1 MFAYNFDI
9 RLFMGF
15 FRSRICL
22 VVLISRGIGMK
33 FRSIAIAA
41 CALSLSLAQP
51 ALSQQE
57 IEVAKTRLE
66 KAEVRLDIARK
77 QVDAAKARLK
87 AAEAEHK
94 AARANHEA
102 KTLEAD
108 AKTLSDASG
117 LPVITDTMIE
127 QNKQESQ
134 AAAAAASVLAP
145 QSAPKKKSFASVFK
159 AAPKQTPAVESV
171 QAPVPSTPAAVAPAA
186 NVDLSGTRLQQ
197 VDFNAPAATPQ
208 AQPSAENPDT
218 SSTVPGKRISLGSN
232 WSATAVEPQIV
243 P

>member
-1 MFAYNFDI
+1 
-9 RLFMGF
+9 
-15 FRSRICL
+15 
-22 VVLISRGIGMK
+22 MK

-51 ALSQQE
+51 AMSQQE
-57 IEVAKTRLE
+57 IDAAKTRLE

-77 QVDAAKARLK
+77 QVEAAKARLK
-87 AAEAEHK
+87 AAEAEAR
-94 AARANHEA
+94 AAKANHEA

-108 AKTLSDASG
+108 AKSLSDASG

-134 AAAAAASVLAP
+134 AAAAAASVVGAP
-145 QSAPKKKSFASVFK
+145 AVPKKKSFASVFK
-159 AAPKQTPAVESV
+159 GAPKQTPAEPPAAA
-171 QAPVPSTPAAVAPAA
+171 QAPVPSAPATPA

-197 VDFNAPAATPQ
+197 VDFNAPTPAAAPA
-208 AQPSAENPDT
+208 AQPAAENVDT
-218 SSTVPGKRISLGSN
+218 SSFVPGKRISLQSN

>member
-1 MFAYNFDI
+1 
-9 RLFMGF
+9 
-15 FRSRICL
+15 
-22 VVLISRGIGMK
+22 MK

-77 QVDAAKARLK
+77 QVDAARARLK
-87 AAEAEHK
+87 AAEAEHR
-94 AARANHEA
+94 AAKANHEA

-134 AAAAAASVLAP
+134 AAAAAASVVAP
-145 QSAPKKKSFASVFK
+145 AAAPKKKSFASVFK
-159 AAPKQTPAVESV
+159 AGPKQTPAFVPG
-171 QAPVPSTPAAVAPAA
+171 QAPVPSASAPTPAS
-186 NVDLSGTRLQQ
+186 VDLSGTRLQQ
-197 VDFNAPAATPQ
+197 VDFNAPAPAPA
-208 AQPSAENPDT
+208 AQPAAENVDT
-218 SSTVPGKRISLGSN
+218 SSFVPGKRISFGNNL
-232 WSATAVEPQIV
+232 SAAAVEPQIV

>member
-1 MFAYNFDI
+1 
-9 RLFMGF
+9 
-15 FRSRICL
+15 
-22 VVLISRGIGMK
+22 MK

-57 IEVAKTRLE
+57 IDAAKTRLE

-77 QVDAAKARLK
+77 QVEAAKARLK
-87 AAEAEHK
+87 AAEAEAR
-94 AARANHEA
+94 AAKANHEA

-108 AKTLSDASG
+108 AKSLSDASG

-127 QNKQESQ
+127 ANKQEAQ
-134 AAAAAASVLAP
+134 AAAAAASVVAP
-145 QSAPKKKSFASVFK
+145 PAAPKKKSFASVFK
-159 AAPKQTPAVESV
+159 GAPKQTAAVEPAAAA
-171 QAPVPSTPAAVAPAA
+171 QAPVPSAPAQAPA

-197 VDFNAPAATPQ
+197 VDFNAPAPAAAPA
-208 AQPSAENPDT
+208 AQPAAENVDT
-218 SSTVPGKRISLGSN
+218 SSFVPGKRISLQSN